1 MLHINQAKYLTD
13 YRVWLSFD
21 NNVSGE
27 IDLFPELLVEMF
39 EHLKDKSLFS
49 TVRLDATLKTIAWQ
63 NGADFAPQ
71 FLLELLEKQTQK
83 EALQHGN

>member
-1 MLHINQAKYLTD
+1 MLHVNQAKYLSD

-27 IDLFPELLVEMF
+27 IDLFPELWGEMF
-39 EHLKDKSLFS
+39 EPLKDKALFS

-63 NGADFAPQ
+63 NGADFAPE
-71 FLLELLEKQTQK
+71 FLLELLEQQAKPETLTRV
-83 EALQHGN
+83 E